1 MLKLDNIKMALE
13 KAAREVVRQAKLNLG
28 ATQTIIQNDGKARR
42 KRIDASGN
50 LRNSLRASEVQGSGN
65 DLSVEIL
72 MDFYGKFVDKG
83 VSGTQYQTPEDSPFS
98 FKSEGVS
105 AEMQYS
111 IFQWMRTKRIRLRDK
126 GQFKKGRI
134 TQKSYESLAYVIAR
148 SVKRK
153 GINQTHFITNP
164 FNLMDK
170 QLPEQLQNALS
181 LDIENYLASLNQI
194 KWVHR
199 V

>member
-13 KAAREVVRQAKLNLG
+13 KAAKEVVRQAKLNLG
-28 ATQTIIQNDGKARR
+28 ATQTIIQNDGKAKR

-50 LRNSLRASEVQGSGN
+50 LRNSLRASEIE
-65 DLSVEIL
+65 SVNGELTIGIL
-72 MDFYGKFVDKG
+72 MDYYGKFIDKG
-83 VSGTQYQTPEDSPFS
+83 VSGTQYQTPQESPYS
-98 FKSEGVS
+98 FKNEGVS
-105 AEMQYS
+105 PEMQYS
-111 IFQWMRTKRIRLRDK
+111 IFQWMRTKRIRLRDVSGK
-126 GQFKKGRI
+126 FKKGRI

-170 QLPEQLQNALS
+170 QLPEVLQNALS
-181 LDIENYLASLNQI
+181 LDIENYLASLNQV
-194 KWVHR
+194 K
-199 V
+199 

>member
-164 FNLMDK
+164 FNLMDA
-170 QLPEQLQNALS
+170 QLPEKLQEALS
-181 LDIENYLASLNQI
+181 LDIENYLASLNQV
-194 KWVHR
+194 K
-199 V
+199 

>member
-1 MLKLDNIKMALE
+1 MALE

-28 ATQTIIQNDGKARR
+28 ATQTIIQNDGKAKR

-50 LRNSLRASEVQGSGN
+50 LRNSLRTSEVESIDGN
-65 DLSVEIL
+65 LTIGIL
-72 MDFYGKFVDKG
+72 MDYYGKFVDKG
-83 VSGTQYQTPEDSPFS
+83 VSGTQFQTPKPSPFS

-111 IFQWMRTKRIRLRDK
+111 IFQWMRTKRIRLRDVSGK
-126 GQFKKGRI
+126 FKKGKI
-134 TQKSYESLAYVIAR
+134 TEKSYESLAYVIAR

-164 FNLMDK
+164 FNLMDS
-170 QLPEQLQNALS
+170 QLPELLQEALS
-181 LDIENYLASLNQI
+181 LDIENYLASLN
-194 KWVHR
+194 KVK
-199 V
+199 

>member
-1 MLKLDNIKMALE
+1 MLKTDNVKMALE

-50 LRNSLRASEVQGSGN
+50 LRNSLRASEIESVNGN
-65 DLSVEIL
+65 LTIGIL
-72 MDFYGKFVDKG
+72 MDYYGKFVDKG
-83 VSGTQYQTPEDSPFS
+83 VSGTQFQTPQESPYS
-98 FKSEGVS
+98 FKNEGVS

-111 IFQWMRTKRIRLRDK
+111 IFQWMRTKRIRLRDA
-126 GQFKKGRI
+126 GQFKKGGI
-134 TQKSYESLAYVIAR
+134 TSKSYESLAYVIAR

-170 QLPEQLQNALS
+170 QLPEMLQEALS
-181 LDIENYLASLNQI
+181 LDIENYLASLN
-194 KWVHR
+194 KVK
-199 V
+199 

>member
-1 MLKLDNIKMALE
+1 MLKTDNVKMALE

-50 LRNSLRASEVQGSGN
+50 LRNSLRASEIESVNGN
-65 DLSVEIL
+65 LTIGIL
-72 MDFYGKFVDKG
+72 MDYYGKFVDKG
-83 VSGTQYQTPEDSPFS
+83 VSGTQFQTPEESPYS
-98 FKSEGVS
+98 FKNEGVS

-111 IFQWMRTKRIRLRDK
+111 IFQWMRTKRIRLRDA
-126 GQFKKGRI
+126 GQFKKGGI
-134 TQKSYESLAYVIAR
+134 TSKSYESLAYVIAR

-170 QLPEQLQNALS
+170 QLPEMLQEALS
-181 LDIENYLASLNQI
+181 LDIENYLASLNQV
-194 KWVHR
+194 K
-199 V
+199 

>member
-1 MLKLDNIKMALE
+1 MLKLENIKIALE

-28 ATQTIIQNDGKARR
+28 ATQTIVQNDGKSKR

-50 LRNSLRASEVQGSGN
+50 LRNSLKASPAQMNEDKLTIG
-65 DLSVEIL
+65 IL
-72 MDFYGKFVDKG
+72 MDYYGKFVDKG
-83 VSGTQYQTPEDSPFS
+83 VSGTIHQTPEPSPYS
-98 FKSEGVS
+98 FKNEGVS
-105 AEMQYS
+105 PEMQYS
-111 IFQWMRTKRIRLRDK
+111 IFQWMRTKRIRLRDVG

-164 FNLMDK
+164 FNLMDE
-170 QLPEQLQNALS
+170 QLPQLLQEALA
-181 LDIENYLASLNQI
+181 LDIENYLASLN
-194 KWVHR
+194 KVK
-199 V
+199 

>member
-50 LRNSLRASEVQGSGN
+50 LRNSLRISEIENVNGEFTIG
-65 DLSVEIL
+65 IL
-72 MDFYGKFVDKG
+72 MDYYGKFVDKG
-83 VSGTQYQTPEDSPFS
+83 VSGTQYQTPEESPYS

-111 IFQWMRTKRIRLRDK
+111 IFQWMRTKRIRLRDA
-126 GQFKKGRI
+126 GQFKKGGI
-134 TQKSYESLAYVIAR
+134 TSKSYESLAYVIAR

-164 FNLMDK
+164 FNLMDA
-170 QLPEQLQNALS
+170 QLPEKLQEALS
-181 LDIENYLASLNQI
+181 LDIENYLASLNQV
-194 KWVHR
+194 K
-199 V
+199 

>member
-50 LRNSLRASEVQGSGN
+50 LRNSLRISEIENVKGEFTIG
-65 DLSVEIL
+65 IL
-72 MDFYGKFVDKG
+72 MDYYGKFVDKG
-83 VSGTQYQTPEDSPFS
+83 VSGTQFQTPEESPYS
-98 FKSEGVS
+98 FKNEGVS

-111 IFQWMRTKRIRLRDK
+111 IFQWMRTKRIRLRDVGK
-126 GQFKKGRI
+126 FKKGGI
-134 TQKSYESLAYVIAR
+134 TSKSYESLAYVIAR

-164 FNLMDK
+164 FNLMDA
-170 QLPEQLQNALS
+170 QLPEKLQEALS
-181 LDIENYLASLNQI
+181 LDIENYLVSLNQV
-194 KWVHR
+194 K
-199 V
+199 

>member
-13 KAAREVVRQAKLNLG
+13 KAAKEVVRQAKLNLG
-28 ATQTIIQNDGKARR
+28 ATQTIQQNDGKMKR

-50 LRNSLRASEVQGSGN
+50 LRNSLRASEVQGS
-65 DLSVEIL
+65 SKEMTVEIL

-83 VSGTQYQTPEDSPFS
+83 VSGTRHTTPKDSPYS
-98 FKSEGVS
+98 FKSEGVGT
-105 AEMQYS
+105 EMQYS

-126 GQFKKGRI
+126 GQFKKGKI
-134 TQKSYESLAYVIAR
+134 TSKSYESLAYVIAR
-148 SVKRK
+148 SIKRK

-170 QLPEQLQNALS
+170 QLPEQLQNALA

-194 KWVHR
+194 K
-199 V
+199 

>member
-1 MLKLDNIKMALE
+1 MLKTDNVKMALE

-50 LRNSLRASEVQGSGN
+50 LRNSLRTSEIE
-65 DLSVEIL
+65 SVNGELTIGIL
-72 MDFYGKFVDKG
+72 MDYYGKFVDKG
-83 VSGTQYQTPEDSPFS
+83 VSGTQFQTPEESPYS
-98 FKSEGVS
+98 FKNEGVS

-111 IFQWMRTKRIRLRDK
+111 IFQWMRTKRIRLRDA
-126 GQFKKGRI
+126 GQFKKGKI
-134 TQKSYESLAYVIAR
+134 TEKSYESLAYVIAR

-170 QLPEQLQNALS
+170 QLPEMLQEALS
-181 LDIENYLASLNQI
+181 LDIENYLASLNQV
-194 KWVHR
+194 K
-199 V
+199 

>member
-13 KAAREVVRQAKLNLG
+13 KAARDVVRQAKLNLG

-50 LRNSLRASEVQGSGN
+50 LRNSLRISEIENVNGEFTIG
-65 DLSVEIL
+65 IL
-72 MDFYGKFVDKG
+72 MDYYGKFVDKG
-83 VSGTQYQTPEDSPFS
+83 VSGTQYQTPEESPYS

-105 AEMQYS
+105 PEMQYS
-111 IFQWMRTKRIRLRDK
+111 IFQWMRTKRIRLRDVSGK
-126 GQFKKGRI
+126 FKKGKI
-134 TQKSYESLAYVIAR
+134 TQKSYENLAYVIAR

-170 QLPEQLQNALS
+170 QLPEVLQNALS
-181 LDIENYLASLNQI
+181 LDIENYLASLNQV
-194 KWVHR
+194 K
-199 V
+199 

>member
-1 MLKLDNIKMALE
+1 MLKTDNVKMALE

-50 LRNSLRASEVQGSGN
+50 LRNSLRVSEIEAIDGN
-65 DLSVEIL
+65 LTIGIL
-72 MDFYGKFVDKG
+72 MDYYGKFVDKG
-83 VSGTQYQTPEDSPFS
+83 VSGTQFQTPEESPYS

-105 AEMQYS
+105 VEMQYS
-111 IFQWMRTKRIRLRDK
+111 IFQWMRTKRIRLRDA
-126 GQFKKGRI
+126 GQFKKGKI
-134 TQKSYESLAYVIAR
+134 TEKSYESLAYVIAR

-170 QLPEQLQNALS
+170 QLPEMLQEALS
-181 LDIENYLASLNQI
+181 LDIENYLVSLN
-194 KWVHR
+194 KVK
-199 V
+199 

>member
-1 MLKLDNIKMALE
+1 MLKTDNVKMALE

-50 LRNSLRASEVQGSGN
+50 LRNSLRTSEIE
-65 DLSVEIL
+65 SVNGELTIGIL
-72 MDFYGKFVDKG
+72 MDYYGKFVDKG
-83 VSGTQYQTPEDSPFS
+83 VSGTQFQTPEESPYS
-98 FKSEGVS
+98 FKNEGVS

-111 IFQWMRTKRIRLRDK
+111 IFQWMRTKRIRLRDA
-126 GQFKKGRI
+126 GQFKKGGI
-134 TQKSYESLAYVIAR
+134 TSKSYESLAYVIAR

-170 QLPEQLQNALS
+170 QLPEMLQEALS
-181 LDIENYLASLNQI
+181 LDIENYLASLNQV
-194 KWVHR
+194 K
-199 V
+199 

>member
-42 KRIDASGN
+42 KRIDASGS
-50 LRNSLRASEVQGSGN
+50 LRNSLRTTEIE
-65 DLSVEIL
+65 SVKGELTIGIL
-72 MDFYGKFVDKG
+72 MDYYGKFVDQG
-83 VSGTQYQTPEDSPFS
+83 VSGTQFQTPKPSPFS
-98 FKSEGVS
+98 FKNEGVS

-111 IFQWMRTKRIRLRDK
+111 IFQWMRTKRIRLRDVAGK
-126 GQFKKGRI
+126 FKKGKI
-134 TQKSYESLAYVIAR
+134 TEKSYESLAYVIAR
-148 SVKRK
+148 SIKRK

-170 QLPEQLQNALS
+170 QLPEMLQEALS
-181 LDIENYLASLNQI
+181 LDIENYLASLNQV
-194 KWVHR
+194 K
-199 V
+199 

>member
-50 LRNSLRASEVQGSGN
+50 LRNSLRISEIENVNGEFTIG
-65 DLSVEIL
+65 IL
-72 MDFYGKFVDKG
+72 MDYYGKFVDKG
-83 VSGTQYQTPEDSPFS
+83 VSGTQYQTPEESPYS

-111 IFQWMRTKRIRLRDK
+111 IFQWMRTKRLRLRDA
-126 GQFKKGRI
+126 GQFKKGGI
-134 TQKSYESLAYVIAR
+134 TSKSYESLAYVIAR

-164 FNLMDK
+164 FNLMDA
-170 QLPEQLQNALS
+170 QLPEKLQEALS
-181 LDIENYLASLNQI
+181 LDIENYLASLNQV
-194 KWVHR
+194 K
-199 V
+199 